1 MFNFKRSA
9 ITLSP
14 IFMAALVAVVA
25 LSSTPSGAAA
35 LRIASDRLGVTAH
48 AAGGGGGGAG
58 VDALTVSQGTLVAK
72 LAVSV
77 DVTYMCRPVFDPNT
91 GRLDTFMFS
100 SGFTSLEE
108 KINKTTIAQG
118 NGFSN
123 GTAICNEGLTPTPT
137 VNRFTILVQPFGFP
151 TAAPFRKGTALAN
164 VSVFACPNTFVASGV
179 PPPCDFGSA
188 GPIVIEI
195 K

>member
-1 MFNFKRSA
+1 MFNLKRSV

-14 IFMAALVAVVA
+14 IVMAALVAVVA
-25 LSSTPSGAAA
+25 LTSTPSGAAA

-48 AAGGGGGGAG
+48 AAGGGGGAG

-77 DVTYMCRPVFDPNT
+77 TVTYICRPAFDPNT
-91 GRLDTFMFS
+91 GGLDTFMFS
-100 SGFTSLEE
+100 SGFTSLDERV
-108 KINKTTIAQG
+108 NKTTVAQG

-123 GTAICNEGLTPTPT
+123 GTATCDEGLTPTPT
-137 VNRFTILVQPFGFP
+137 VNSFTVLVQPFGFP
-151 TAAPFRKGTALAN
+151 NAAPFRKGTALAS
-164 VSVFACPNTFVASGV
+164 VSVVACPNTFVASGV

-188 GPIVIEI
+188 GPTVISI

>member
-1 MFNFKRSA
+1 MFNLKRSA
-9 ITLSP
+9 LALSP
-14 IFMAALVAVVA
+14 IVTAALVAVVA

-35 LRIASDRLGVTAH
+35 LRLATDRLGVTAH
-48 AAGGGGGGAG
+48 AAGGGGGAG
-58 VDALTVSQGTLVAK
+58 VDALTISQGELVAK

-77 DVTYMCRPVFDPNT
+77 TVTYECQPVFDPNT
-91 GRLDTFMFS
+91 GGLDTFMFS
-100 SGFTSLEE
+100 SGFASLEE

-118 NGFSN
+118 SGFSN
-123 GTAICNEGLTPTPT
+123 GTAICDEGLTPTPT
-137 VNRFTILVQPFGFP
+137 VNQFSVLVQPNTFP
-151 TAAPFRKGTALAN
+151 TGVPFRNGTALAS

-188 GPIVIEI
+188 GPTVISI

>member
-58 VDALTVSQGTLVAK
+58 IDALTISQGTLVAK
-72 LAVSV
+72 LAVNV
-77 DVTYMCRPVFDPNT
+77 TVTYTCQPVFDPNT
-91 GRLDTFMFS
+91 GGLDTFMFS
-100 SGFTSLEE
+100 SAYTTVEE
-108 KINKTTIAQG
+108 RINKTTIAQG
-118 NGFSN
+118 SGFSN
-123 GTAICNEGLTPTPT
+123 GTAICDEGLTPMPT
-137 VNRFTILVQPFGFP
+137 VNQLSILVQPNTYSTGV
-151 TAAPFRKGTALAN
+151 PFRKGTALAS
-164 VSVFACPNTFVASGV
+164 VSVSACPNTFVASGV
-179 PPPCDFGSA
+179 PPPCDFASA
-188 GPIVIEI
+188 GPTVISI

>member
-9 ITLSP
+9 LALSP
-14 IFMAALVAVVA
+14 IVTAALVAVVA

-35 LRIASDRLGVTAH
+35 LRIATDRLGVTAH
-48 AAGGGGGGAG
+48 AAGGGGGAG
-58 VDALTVSQGTLVAK
+58 VDALTVSQGDLVAK

-77 DVTYMCRPVFDPNT
+77 TVTYMCQPVFDPNT
-91 GRLDTFMFS
+91 GGLDTFMFS
-100 SGFTSLEE
+100 SGYTALEE
-108 KINKTTIAQG
+108 KINKITIAQG

-123 GTAICNEGLTPTPT
+123 GTAICDEGLTPTPT
-137 VNRFTILVQPFGFP
+137 VNQFTVLVQPYGYP
-151 TAAPFRKGTALAN
+151 TAAPFRKGTALAT
-164 VSVFACPNTFVASGV
+164 VSVVACPNTFVASGV

-188 GPIVIEI
+188 GPTVTSI